1 MSAAWSYGVSEE
13 LKNSPQVIDITD
25 DRTGEPHTEA
35 KENIPMYINEV
46 GHDSSL
52 EKNVLSREKDDR
64 VVHYYAYIKYPMK
77 KGDVVELLVCYGEH
91 YEGTRVRKGY
101 GKANTRDGVKSDS
114 DESARMRRNIA
125 HRDSIEDTIASMTL
139 DEIKN
144 ILHFIRSKML
154 KAIVSGTDWFLS
166 KVGTLQDP
174 YLKRFLAHCQP
185 PCRQWIARLRLS
197 WMRVLFQQRLKT
209 VDSSKLSSNEMRD
222 IQKTLELMEWTVNNR
237 DIETFKTIESTL
249 KYGNGSSVCARILL
263 ELFEENL
270 FWASRNYALIHV
282 LDHGLWCSAARKLTQ
297 AISSEI
303 VKHQK
308 LLSIAKNY
316 EFLQR
321 TIFSLA
327 RKAAG
332 DIREAYNNLSS
343 NTKTQEAIDILG
355 FYKSK
360 TTGVAQQLRHG
371 ESMLDA
377 SRLYGGELSSSQN
390 YIAYEDALSLKAGG
404 VMTLVPKLALNKICL
419 VVQVHKMKGNRR
431 QHADINLDWYL
442 LWQLVRVV
450 HIFATTCIEWPNE
463 NMYSLEQLCN
473 EVEVEVDD
481 AKAMLSRQMVDYDKE
496 SYKFK
501 RVFSAN

>member
-1 MSAAWSYGVSEE
+1 M
-13 LKNSPQVIDITD
+13 IDITD

-52 EKNVLSREKDDR
+52 EQNVLSREKDDR
-64 VVHYYAYIKYPMK
+64 VVHYYAYIRDPMK

-114 DESARMRRNIA
+114 DESARFRRNIA
-125 HRDSIEDTIASMTL
+125 HRDCVEDTIASMTL
-139 DEIKN
+139 DEITN

-154 KAIVSGTDWFLS
+154 KAVVNGTDWFLS
-166 KVGTLQDP
+166 KVGSLQKP
-174 YLKRFLAHCQP
+174 YLDRFLAHYQP
-185 PCRQWIARLRLS
+185 PCRQWIARIRLS
-197 WMRVLFQQRLKT
+197 WMRVLFQQRLKVIDNKDEGT
-209 VDSSKLSSNEMRD
+209 KLSSSERRD
-222 IQKTLELMEWTVNNR
+222 IEKTLDLMEWTVNNK
-237 DIETFKTIESTL
+237 DIETFKAIESTL
-249 KYGNGSSVCARILL
+249 KYGNGSSLCARILL

-282 LDHGLWCSAARKLTQ
+282 LDDSLWCSAARKLTQ
-297 AISSEI
+297 DISTEI

-308 LLSIAKNY
+308 LRSVSKKY

-321 TIFSLA
+321 RIFDLA

-332 DIREAYNNLSS
+332 DIREAYDNLSS

-355 FYKSK
+355 FYKCK
-360 TTGVAQQLRHG
+360 TTGVKHQLRNGETLLNASELHG
-371 ESMLDA
+371 GD
-377 SRLYGGELSSSQN
+377 LSSSQN
-390 YIAYEDALSLKAGG
+390 YIAYEDALYSNAGG
-404 VMTLVPKLALNKICL
+404 VVSLLPKPALNKRCL
-419 VVQVHKMKGNRR
+419 VVQIRKIKGRR
-431 QHADINLDWYL
+431 IPDIHLDWYL
-442 LWQLVRVV
+442 LWQVVRVV
-450 HIFATTCIEWPNE
+450 HIFATTCIKWPNE
-463 NMYSLEQLCN
+463 KLYCLEELCN
-473 EVEVEVDD
+473 VVEVEVDD

-501 RVFSAN
+501 STFSSIS